1 MQKRDK
7 SSNKDQSNNLYKEI
21 FSRNSGLIDET
32 EQSLLRRSTVAIA
45 GVGGVGGLLAE
56 RLIRIG
62 IGRLKITDPGNF
74 EKSNINR
81 QFGSSMVTLDHN
93 KAEAVYEQL
102 KDINPTAQIIWDKIG
117 ISDES
122 SANVFIHDADFIID
136 EMDFGMFKQS
146 IRLQRAARQ
155 QNKYY
160 FFTSAIGYGAM
171 IAIFDPRGL
180 TLEEFDD
187 FPVNVNLDGVEK
199 LKVSLER
206 IVPNILTYNSVSL
219 HEVLTEIYAG
229 KRTVPT
235 SSVGVGLASVLAANE
250 AVNIILKKRE
260 IPVAPRYIHAD
271 LMDYRVTVGN
281 IKTETSKNKTLS
293 GDTY

>member
-74 EKSNINR
+74 EKSNFNR

-102 KDINPTAQIIWDKIG
+102 KDINPMAKIEYNTTG
-117 ISDES
+117 IKTEAD
-122 SANVFIHDADFIID
+122 AITYVHDCDLVID
-136 EMDFGMFKQS
+136 GMDFGMFKQS
-146 IRLQRAARQ
+146 IWLQRTARQ
-155 QNKYY
+155 SGIYY
-160 FFTSAIGYGAM
+160 LFAYAIGFGAM
-171 IAIFDPRGL
+171 VVSFAPQGM
-180 TLEEFDD
+180 TLEEYDNL
-187 FPVNVNLDGVEK
+187 PPNVDLTNIKEIQVP
-199 LKVSLER
+199 LER
-206 IVPNILTYNSVSL
+206 AMPVIPSYAPVTMYKALQEFYNG
-219 HEVLTEIYAG
+219 A
-229 KRTVPT
+229 RTLPAM
-235 SSVGVGLASVLAANE
+235 SIGVGMASILAANE
-250 AVNIILKKRE
+250 VINIILHKRE
-260 IPVAPRYIHAD
+260 IVAAPRYTYID
-271 LMDYRVTVGN
+271 LLDQKFIIGK
-281 IKTETSKNKTLS
+281 IS
-293 GDTY
+293 